1 MRLACFG
8 LKEGRRKSARR
19 TSAENCGA
27 FADIAEQRPNTAE
40 MIFFMNRF
48 HSLGDGSVTPQCGRS
63 TPALRSD
70 SDVAAFRVGLLGK
83 RPVRGSGCY
92 LDRRQVASL
101 DRRIST

>member
-1 MRLACFG
+1 MRD
-8 LKEGRRKSARR
+8 KEVQITFDAPAVLRKWPSVNNERVSASLGARPYLIIDG
-19 TSAENCGA
+19 SLDA

-70 SDVAAFRVGLLGK
+70 SDVAAFRVGLLH
-83 RPVRGSGCY
+83 
-92 LDRRQVASL
+92 
-101 DRRIST
+101 